1 MTSPAPR
8 HQSPGNDS
16 TPRDAGQI
24 GLIVLVV
31 LAVIAS
37 IVMLISGSDAA
48 LKLALIA
55 ALWAAVLGFFLVVRY
70 RRQAEESQTKLELQ
84 ERAHRAEL
92 DAANAAAGES
102 GAAQGAAPSNAD
114 MEILAEIREQLSTIR
129 SQLEELSGREYTYE
143 PAALRAEARRIMELE
158 AQTRAA
164 AGEPEVDFTQSSTGA
179 PTSDAIAGRLG
190 SQPSASRTQDNPLN
204 EIISEKIRRD
214 KEEGA
219 SKPQATAAKKPE
231 SKKAEPQKAE
241 PKPAPKQPA
250 APKPEAKKA
259 EKKAEAK
266 QSEKKAAAKPQ
277 QQPKDSQQQKP
288 RFDTGSFQAVRWDAG
303 GDETAKFGAVTEKSS
318 ASKHRAPADGP
329 APVQPK
335 PQQPN
340 RGMDKKQAE
349 EAAAQRTEAQE
360 EPSRSGRRRSD
371 AHRKGAVTV
380 AELLAQRKKDN

>member
-92 DAANAAAGES
+92 DAANAAAGEAGGS
-102 GAAQGAAPSNAD
+102 QGAAPSNAD

-158 AQTRAA
+158 AQTRA
-164 AGEPEVDFTQSSTGA
+164 PPVSQRSTSLSPA
-179 PTSDAIAGRLG
+179 PVRQPPMPSLVASVPSREHRAPRTIRLN
-190 SQPSASRTQDNPLN
+190 D
-204 EIISEKIRRD
+204 IISEKIRRD
-214 KEEGA
+214 KEETPTQA
-219 SKPQATAAKKPE
+219 STPKKPEPKKAEPKKPAAPKAEAKKTEAKKPE
-231 SKKAEPQKAE
+231 PKKAETKQPEKKTA
-241 PKPAPKQPA
+241 PKPKQSQPKQPS
-250 APKPEAKKA
+250 KP
-259 EKKAEAK
+259 
-266 QSEKKAAAKPQ
+266 S
-277 QQPKDSQQQKP
+277 
-288 RFDTGSFQAVRWDAG
+288 FDTGSFQAVRWDAG
-303 GDETAKFGAVTEKSS
+303 GDETAKFGAVKEKTS

-340 RGMDKKQAE
+340 RGIDKKQAE
-349 EAAAQRTEAQE
+349 KAASQHAEAKQE
-360 EPSRSGRRRSD
+360 STRSGRRRSD

>member
-16 TPRDAGQI
+16 TSRDAGQI

-92 DAANAAAGES
+92 DAANAAAGEAGGS
-102 GAAQGAAPSNAD
+102 QGAAPSNAD

-164 AGEPEVDFTQSSTGA
+164 AGEPEVDFTQSSAGA

-190 SQPSASRTQDNPLN
+190 SQPSASRAQDNPLN
-204 EIISEKIRRD
+204 DIISEKIRRD
-214 KEEGA
+214 KEETPTQA
-219 SKPQATAAKKPE
+219 STPKKPEPKKAEPKKPAAPKAEAKKTEAKKPE
-231 SKKAEPQKAE
+231 PKNAETKQPEKKTA
-241 PKPAPKQPA
+241 PKPKQSQPKQPS
-250 APKPEAKKA
+250 KP
-259 EKKAEAK
+259 
-266 QSEKKAAAKPQ
+266 S
-277 QQPKDSQQQKP
+277 
-288 RFDTGSFQAVRWDAG
+288 FDTGSFQAVRWDAG
-303 GDETAKFGAVTEKSS
+303 GDETAKFGAVKEKTS

-349 EAAAQRTEAQE
+349 KAASQHAEAKQE
-360 EPSRSGRRRSD
+360 STRSGRRRSD

>member
-16 TPRDAGQI
+16 TSRDAGQI

-92 DAANAAAGES
+92 DAATAAAGEAGGS
-102 GAAQGAAPSNAD
+102 QGAAPSNAD

-164 AGEPEVDFTQSSTGA
+164 AGEPEVDFTQSSAGA

-190 SQPSASRTQDNPLN
+190 SQPSASRAQDNPLN
-204 EIISEKIRRD
+204 DIISEKIRRD
-214 KEEGA
+214 KEETPTQA
-219 SKPQATAAKKPE
+219 STPKKPE
-231 SKKAEPQKAE
+231 PKKAEPKKAE
-241 PKPAPKQPA
+241 TKQPEKKTAPKPKQSQPKQPS
-250 APKPEAKKA
+250 KP
-259 EKKAEAK
+259 
-266 QSEKKAAAKPQ
+266 S
-277 QQPKDSQQQKP
+277 
-288 RFDTGSFQAVRWDAG
+288 FDTGSFQAVRWDAG
-303 GDETAKFGAVTEKSS
+303 GDETAKFGAVKEKTS

-349 EAAAQRTEAQE
+349 KAASQHAEAKQE
-360 EPSRSGRRRSD
+360 STRSGRRRSD

>member
-16 TPRDAGQI
+16 TSRDAGQI

-92 DAANAAAGES
+92 DAANAAAGEAGGS
-102 GAAQGAAPSNAD
+102 QGAAPSNAD

-164 AGEPEVDFTQSSTGA
+164 AGEPEVDFTQSSAGA

-190 SQPSASRTQDNPLN
+190 SQPSASRAQDNPLN
-204 EIISEKIRRD
+204 DIISEKIRRD
-214 KEEGA
+214 KEETPTQA
-219 SKPQATAAKKPE
+219 STPKKPE
-231 SKKAEPQKAE
+231 PKKAEPK
-241 PKPAPKQPA
+241 KPA
-250 APKPEAKKA
+250 APKAEAKKTEA
-259 EKKAEAK
+259 KNPEPKKAETK
-266 QSEKKAAAKPQ
+266 QPSKP
-277 QQPKDSQQQKP
+277 S
-288 RFDTGSFQAVRWDAG
+288 FDTGSFQAVRWDAG
-303 GDETAKFGAVTEKSS
+303 GDETAKFGAVKEKTS

-349 EAAAQRTEAQE
+349 KAASQHAEAKQE
-360 EPSRSGRRRSD
+360 STRSGRRRSD